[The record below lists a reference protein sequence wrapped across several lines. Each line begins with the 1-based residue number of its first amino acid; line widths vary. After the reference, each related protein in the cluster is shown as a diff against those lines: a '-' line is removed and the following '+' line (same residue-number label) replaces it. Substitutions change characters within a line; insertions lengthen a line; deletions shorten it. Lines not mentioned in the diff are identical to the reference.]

1 MEKKKNGEG
10 EGRKL
15 QWRSFNGG
23 FGEEGR
29 KHVEEEGICETKTWK
44 LGLKLKI

>member
-1 MEKKKNGEG
+1 MGKKRMEKEKE
-10 EGRKL
+10 E
-15 QWRSFNGG
+15 SFNGG
-23 FGEEGR
+23 FDEEGR